1 MSLKGKRKS
10 RESSGARKFGKAN
23 RNRRGRAI
31 AKGPEANLIRHQS
44 DHRWPDKETL
54 EKAGELAMKK
64 QPRSR
69 AKSKPMQLGFSLLD
83 LCIDKASTHKLLLAA
98 SLKIKKVKRY
108 PGYVL
113 ERVYNLKGRVIEL
126 I

>member
-1 MSLKGKRKS
+1 MSLKGTRKKRT
-10 RESSGARKFGKAN
+10 SSGARKNSKTN

-31 AKGPEANLIRHQS
+31 AKGPEANFIRHQS
-44 DHRWPDKETL
+44 GNRWPDPATL

-83 LCIDKASTHKLLLAA
+83 LCIDKASTHQLLLAA
-98 SLKIKKVKRY
+98 SLKIKAVKRY
-108 PGYVL
+108 PGHVL